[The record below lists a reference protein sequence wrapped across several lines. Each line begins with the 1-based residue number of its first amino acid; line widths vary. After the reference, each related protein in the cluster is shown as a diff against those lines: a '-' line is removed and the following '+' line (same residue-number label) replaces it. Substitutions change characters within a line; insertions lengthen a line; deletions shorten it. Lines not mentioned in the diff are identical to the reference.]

1 MFGQA
6 MVKERRWKTPIP
18 TITRVEA
25 RISSLGLYVKIPRAW
40 GPILLPSIKIH
51 HRGEYQ
57 AQDHCPGIGRSNFLM
72 KSPGQ
77 NSLPRMP
84 VIYSIQEDN
93 AESFIMGKSHRNL
106 FVSAVVS
113 GIVLVLGLPGLADII
128 SLAWETARPSLEQ
141 VVPSGLLSILSLI
154 SLGLFFAISYLNW
167 EIYLK
172 GAKKGKKG
180 LVLVLSGVI
189 TGMLTGTV
197 ILAII
202 GWFLV

>member
-1 MFGQA
+1 
-6 MVKERRWKTPIP
+6 
-18 TITRVEA
+18 
-25 RISSLGLYVKIPRAW
+25 
-40 GPILLPSIKIH
+40 
-51 HRGEYQ
+51 
-57 AQDHCPGIGRSNFLM
+57 
-72 KSPGQ
+72 
-77 NSLPRMP
+77 
-84 VIYSIQEDN
+84 
-93 AESFIMGKSHRNL
+93 MGKSHRNL

-180 LVLVLSGVI
+180 LVLVLSGI
-189 TGMLTGTV
+189 IAGMLTGTV